1 MLTVGDG
8 EEIGQEQVQEFVATD
23 KISER
28 TY

>member
-23 KISER
+23 KISQKM
-28 TY
+28 Y